1 MLKLQHIMHGVELF
15 DEAKLPTPDTGSNMG
30 GLCPYECPLK
40 SLVLALAMAFLPSA

>member
-1 MLKLQHIMHGVELF
+1 MLKFQLIMHGVEQF
-15 DEAKLPTPDTGSNMG
+15 DEAKPLTPDMGSNMG